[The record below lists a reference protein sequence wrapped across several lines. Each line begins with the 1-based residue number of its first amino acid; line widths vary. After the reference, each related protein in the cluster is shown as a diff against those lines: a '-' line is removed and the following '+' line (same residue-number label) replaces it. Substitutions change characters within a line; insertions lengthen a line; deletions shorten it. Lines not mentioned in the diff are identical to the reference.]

1 MKPKENMDIVTL
13 KLHEFESAKIE
24 ATENWEYVL
33 QAKLG
38 YVEKRPKNNISNFKI
53 VLVLLVMMNLSV
65 ILFAINKKTET
76 NFSNK
81 QHMKTLVDELLIP
94 TNI

>member
-1 MKPKENMDIVTL
+1 MENKDIVAL
-13 KLHEFESAKIE
+13 KLHEFESVKIE
-24 ATENWEYVL
+24 ATENWEFAL

-38 YVEKRPKNNISNFKI
+38 YVDKRPKNNIYNFKI
-53 VLVLLVMMNLSV
+53 ILVLLVLMNLSV
-65 ILFAINKKTET
+65 ILFSINKKTET

-81 QHMKTLVDELLIP
+81 QHMKALVDELLIP